1 MGGAPVMSLHDAMRA
16 VFADMVD
23 DVEVVERERDEYRGL
38 LIELRSVVGAALGEK
53 IDGVLNRG

>member
-1 MGGAPVMSLHDAMRA
+1 MSRHDAMRA
-16 VFADMVD
+16 VFADIVD

-53 IDGVLNRG
+53 IDGVLDRG